1 MLIEWL
7 IPIRTTDLLHL
18 GNSNLASIR
27 LRTAVGAAAAEQAGM
42 RNQFTDGF
50 DAPHPDVVIVGKI
63 DITSDPMRLHRWIDR
78 LRTISKKSRT
88 AIVIDY
94 TDHHLIR
101 NTDLSAFYNRAL
113 EFASHLVCSSRI
125 LQRGLS
131 SYYSGPISVIGD
143 PIEVP
148 ILSPVEKNNS
158 IPTAM
163 WFGHASNLPYLI
175 DFLRDNYRHKEP
187 ARLIAMT
194 NLYPLPKQISELM
207 SGDHLRNLEI
217 NVIPWSREDM
227 IKVSTI
233 ADVCWIPAGVDDPRK
248 NGASANRLLTAL
260 ALGLPTAAG
269 ALDSYSYL
277 KDHFVNLP
285 SSEVYEQLE
294 YPHGYFDVTKA
305 AQIRIQSEN
314 CFEAI
319 GEEWLSFIYWLA
331 ESFSSTTVDKKT
343 NHEIFDRCKA
353 V

>member
-7 IPIRTTDLLHL
+7 IPIQTADLSLL
-18 GNSNLASIR
+18 RKSNLASIR

-50 DAPHPDVVIVGKI
+50 EAPHPDVVIVGKI
-63 DITSDPMRLHRWIDR
+63 DTTSDPRRLQRWIDR
-78 LRTISKKSRT
+78 LSTISKKSRT
-88 AIVIDY
+88 EIVIDY

-101 NTDLSAFYNRAL
+101 NTDLSNFYNRAL
-113 EFASHLVCSSRI
+113 GFASQVICSSRM
-125 LQRGLS
+125 LKKGLS
-131 SYYSGPISVIGD
+131 HYYAGPISVIDD

-148 ILSPVEKNNS
+148 ILSPVKKYNS

-175 DFLRDNYRHKEP
+175 EFLRENYRHKEP

-227 IKVSTI
+227 IKVSAI

-277 KDHFVNLP
+277 KDHFVKLP
-285 SSEVYEQLE
+285 SSEMYEQLA

-305 AQIRIQSEN
+305 AQTRIESEN

-319 GEEWLSFIYWLA
+319 GEKWLSFIYWLA
-331 ESFSSTTVDKKT
+331 ESDSSTTVDKKT

-353 V
+353 I

>member
-7 IPIRTTDLLHL
+7 IPMQTADLSLL
-18 GNSNLASIR
+18 RKSNLASIR

-50 DAPHPDVVIVGKI
+50 DAPHPDVIVVGKI
-63 DITSDPMRLHRWIDR
+63 DSTSDPRRLQRWIDR
-78 LRTISKKSRT
+78 LSFVRKKSHT

-101 NTDLSAFYNRAL
+101 NTDLSNFYNRAL
-113 EFASHLVCSSRI
+113 EFASQVICSSRM
-125 LQRGLS
+125 LKKGVS
-131 SYYSGPISVIGD
+131 DYYAGPISVIDD

-148 ILSPVEKNNS
+148 ILSPVEKHNS

-175 DFLRDNYRHKEP
+175 EFLIDNYRYKEP

-260 ALGLPTAAG
+260 ALGLPTSAG
-269 ALDSYSYL
+269 KLDAYMSY
-277 KDHFVNLP
+277 KDYFLEIN
-285 SSEVYEQLE
+285 SNEVYEQLIE
-294 YPHGYFDVTKA
+294 PEKYYDMVID
-305 AQIRIQSEN
+305 AQSRICQQSTTTNIEKK
-314 CFEAI
+314 
-319 GEEWLSFIYWLA
+319 WLSYIT
-331 ESFSSTTVDKKT
+331 EKT
-343 NHEIFDRCKA
+343 EPAIAKA
-353 V
+353 